1 MINMY
6 VIKAVYIS
14 DTLMYIVYIVYM
26 YTIHANVTEL
36 ADILIL

>member
-26 YTIHANVTEL
+26 YIIHANVTEL